1 MNRRKLN
8 QKKLQ
13 EKIASNDYEVF
24 FEDECHFKLTLTIIR
39 AWFLAGSQPEIKSP
53 VDRFKVS
60 IFGAMSRNG
69 QLITLENEKF
79 DANTFRMFLDKLLSK
94 AQIGR
99 NNNGDKKK
107 ILLVLDNAKYH
118 HAKIL
123 QPWLKEVSDVLELFF
138 LPPYSP
144 DLNPIEMLWKKTRR
158 NVTHNCFFDSLQ
170 ALCYDLKLYWGQF
183 AEPNDE
189 LKKFPHLFKT
199 FIIDEITH
207 EIDERYRNLWRW
219 WFWQRSSLFD

>member
-1 MNRRKLN
+1 V
-8 QKKLQ
+8 
-13 EKIASNDYEVF
+13 Y

-60 IFGAMSRNG
+60 IFGAMGGNG
-69 QLITLENEKF
+69 QLITFENETF
-79 DANTFRMFLDKLLSK
+79 DAVTFRLFLEKLLFK
-94 AQIGR
+94 AETGR
-99 NNNGDKKK
+99 KENGKPKK

-123 QPWLKEVSDVLELFF
+123 QPWLNSVSDLLELFF

-158 NVTHNCFFDSLQ
+158 NVTHNRFFSSLHE
-170 ALCYDLKLYWGQF
+170 LWYDLKQYWVQF
-183 AEPNDE
+183 AKPNDE
-189 LKKFPHLFKT
+189 LTKLSA
-199 FIIDEITH
+199 FI
-207 EIDERYRNLWRW
+207 
-219 WFWQRSSLFD
+219 

>member
-1 MNRRKLN
+1 MKKRKSN
-8 QKKLQ
+8 QKKLK
-13 EKIASNDYEVF
+13 EKIETGDYEVF
-24 FEDECHFKLTLTIIR
+24 FGDECHFKLTLTIIR

-60 IFGAMSRNG
+60 IFGAMGRNG
-69 QLITLENEKF
+69 QFVSFENEKF
-79 DANTFRMFLDKLLSK
+79 NADTFRLFLEKLLLEADVGHRKDGS
-94 AQIGR
+94 
-99 NNNGDKKK
+99 KKK

-158 NVTHNCFFDSLQ
+158 NVTHNRFFASLQ
-170 ALCYDLKLYWGQF
+170 ALCYDLKLYWRQF
-183 AEPNDE
+183 AHPNDE
-189 LKKFPHLFKT
+189 LMKLSA
-199 FIIDEITH
+199 FI
-207 EIDERYRNLWRW
+207 
-219 WFWQRSSLFD
+219 

>member
-1 MNRRKLN
+1 MKKRKPS

-39 AWFLAGSQPEIKSP
+39 AWFLAGSCPEIKSP

-60 IFGAMSRNG
+60 IFGAMGMNG
-69 QLITLENEKF
+69 QLITLENETF
-79 DANTFRMFLDKLLSK
+79 NAETFRLFLLKLLYEAELGK
-94 AQIGR
+94 KD
-99 NNNGDKKK
+99 NGKKKK
-107 ILLVLDNAKYH
+107 ILMVLDNARYH

-123 QPWLKEVSDVLELFF
+123 QPWLNEVSDLLELFF

-158 NVTHNCFFDSLQ
+158 NVTHNRFFNSLS
-170 ALCYDLKLYWGQF
+170 ALWYDLKQYWAQF
-183 AEPNDE
+183 HKPNDE
-189 LKKFPHLFKT
+189 LMKLSA
-199 FIIDEITH
+199 FI
-207 EIDERYRNLWRW
+207 
-219 WFWQRSSLFD
+219 